1 MAASRASAPVPVA
14 LVRRRKSEPISIAG
28 LSVTLGGVLRRT
40 EVRATLAAFVA
51 RRAAVTSE
59 CISAS
64 RVYMHLAGL
73 TR

>member
-1 MAASRASAPVPVA
+1 MAASRASAPVPIA
-14 LVRRRKSEPISIAG
+14 LVRRRKSELISIAG
-28 LSVTLGGVLRRT
+28 LSVTLGGVLRGT

-51 RRAAVTSE
+51 AVTSE

-64 RVYMHLAGL
+64 RNYMHLAGL